1 MSGFCDLQKYF
12 DVWLYVLFFFPPA
25 KIDTSWLLPYLFG
38 TIPQSYLRGC
48 IPGYHCSL
56 IAQSCLT
63 LCDPTDYSP
72 LGSSLH
78 GISQIRILEWVAI
91 SFSRG
96 SSWPRDWTQV
106 SSISCID
113 RWILYQWATREAPSS
128 AIFLNNKIVNILVI
142 HFFGGRGF
150 PDSSVGKESACNAGD
165 PGSIP
170 GSGRSTGE
178 GIGYSLQYSWA
189 SLVALLVK
197 NLPAIQETWVQ
208 SLG

>member
-12 DVWLYVLFFFPPA
+12 DVWLYVFFFFPPA
-25 KIDTSWLLPYLFG
+25 KTDTSWLLPYLFG

-48 IPGYHCSL
+48 IPGYHCYL

-96 SSWPRDWTQV
+96 SSWPRDWTRV

-113 RWILYQWATREAPSS
+113 RWIFYQWATREAPSL

-142 HFFGGRGF
+142 HFFWRRGF

-170 GSGRSTGE
+170 ASGRSTGE

-189 SLVALLVK
+189 SLVAQLVK

>member
-1 MSGFCDLQKYF
+1 MFDYMFC
-12 DVWLYVLFFFPPA
+12 FFFPPA

-96 SSWPRDWTQV
+96 SSWPRDWTRV

-113 RWILYQWATREAPSS
+113 RWILYQWATREAPYSS
-128 AIFLNNKIVNILVI
+128 IIKLSTFWWYIFW
-142 HFFGGRGF
+142 GGG
-150 PDSSVGKESACNAGD
+150 
-165 PGSIP
+165 
-170 GSGRSTGE
+170 
-178 GIGYSLQYSWA
+178 A
-189 SLVALLVK
+189 SLIALLVK
-197 NLPAIQETWVQ
+197 NPPAMQETLVQ
-208 SLG
+208 FLGQEDPLEKG